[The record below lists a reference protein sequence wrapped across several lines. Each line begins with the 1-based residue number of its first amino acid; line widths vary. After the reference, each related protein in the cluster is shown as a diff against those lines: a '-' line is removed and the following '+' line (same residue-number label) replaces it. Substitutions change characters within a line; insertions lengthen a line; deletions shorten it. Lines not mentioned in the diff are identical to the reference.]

1 MRMSQWELPQYEH
14 IQDNMN
20 ISVALLLGWPTRD
33 KIAVL
38 WLGWAID
45 QVSDRIQGDWSIF
58 PSQTCAG
65 VCLHYCVRPLYSSRL
80 PLSLIGGKWGES
92 GSQHTL
98 EYIWYTHQ
106 QEGEHGSW
114 NSISLT
120 KWTLQRRFRSVTKKK
135 STTVEADTKPA
146 SSLSNGIDNVPRDF
160 HLNTFLTHRKKMQ
173 LSKSN

>member
-1 MRMSQWELPQYEH
+1 MRINQWDLPQYEH
-14 IQDNMN
+14 IKDNMN
-20 ISVALLLGWPTRD
+20 ISVVLLLDWPTRD

-38 WLGWAID
+38 WLDWVID
-45 QVSDRIQGDWSIF
+45 QVSESDDWSIPQPKPNVQVF
-58 PSQTCAG
+58 
-65 VCLHYCVRPLYSSRL
+65 CLQYCVRPLYSSRL

-92 GSQHTL
+92 RSQHTL

-120 KWTLQRRFRSVTKKK
+120 KQTQQRRFRSATTTKKK

-146 SSLSNGIDNVPRDF
+146 SSLSNGIDNVPQDF
-160 HLNTFLTHRKKMQ
+160 HFNTFLTHRKEK
-173 LSKSN
+173 